1 MGNIMAVI
9 RVQKTENYTVMSN
22 HHLRN
27 RELSLKAKGLIS
39 LMLSLPPAWD
49 YSVAGL
55 VSICK
60 ESHTSVRN
68 ALKELEEHK
77 YLIRERKNSEKGYF
91 VYEYTLYEIPEPYN
105 GITHTV
111 KADTDKGHTE
121 ERPQLSK
128 EEINTKIS
136 NTKED
141 NVYIEEL
148 ENILCKEVVNEQLR
162 QLYREYIEMRE
173 SIEAPISARGLKM
186 LIQRCERL
194 SNMDLA
200 LQKALV
206 EASIINNWKN
216 VYLPNE
222 QDVKNNTTLAE
233 LKRIYGGN

>member
-1 MGNIMAVI
+1 MAVI

-27 RELSLKAKGLIS
+27 LNLSLKAKGLVS
-39 LMLSLPPAWD
+39 LMLSLPPQWD

-60 ESHTSVRN
+60 ESHTSVRS

-91 VYEYTLYEIPEPYN
+91 VYEYTLYEIPEPYT
-105 GITHTV
+105 GSQHTV
-111 KADTDKGHTE
+111 KAHTNSEHTENQTQLNKEKLNTDK
-121 ERPQLSK
+121 LNK
-128 EEINTKIS
+128 EELNK
-136 NTKED
+136 D
-141 NVYIEEL
+141 NIYIDNFEIIL
-148 ENILCKEVVNEQLR
+148 NENVANEGLQ

-173 SIEAPISARGLKM
+173 TIKSPMTERGLKM

-194 SNMDLA
+194 ANMDVE

-206 EASIINNWKN
+206 EAAIINSWKN

-222 QDVKNNTTLAE
+222 QDIQNNTTLAN
-233 LKRIYGGN
+233 LKRFYS